1 MVGCLAALNIGGDW
15 PSVQTSFGKVIDLDL
30 FAFSFRTPEVSQMS
44 IRLYVGNLSKDLE
57 RQEFES
63 VFADFNA
70 DLVSI
75 KLIADKKTGKCRGFG
90 FVTVKTDEKAD
101 EIIEKFNGQ
110 VLADMPLKIE
120 KALPRTKPE
129 GETDARPSS
138 NSGGKRSSKSGSRK
152 AAPAA
157 AAATSSAAAQPDP
170 RWAGELEKLKQM
182 LAAQT
187 TSS

>member
-1 MVGCLAALNIGGDW
+1 MLSRDDDKSKIRNL
-15 PSVQTSFGKVIDLDL
+15 FGKAIDSDL

-63 VFADFNA
+63 VFSDFTA
-70 DLVSI
+70 DLVSV

-101 EIIEKFNGQ
+101 EIVEKLNGQ

-129 GETDARPSS
+129 GETEARPAGDGDS
-138 NSGGKRSSKSGSRK
+138 KRSSRGGSRK
-152 AAPAA
+152 SAPASA
-157 AAATSSAAAQPDP
+157 STSASVQPDP

>member
-1 MVGCLAALNIGGDW
+1 
-15 PSVQTSFGKVIDLDL
+15 
-30 FAFSFRTPEVSQMS
+30 MS

-63 VFADFNA
+63 TFADFNA
-70 DLVSI
+70 DLVSV

-101 EIIEKFNGQ
+101 EIVEKLNGH

-129 GETDARPSS
+129 GEADTRPSGEPS
-138 NSGGKRSSKSGSRK
+138 SKRSSKGGARK
-152 AAPAA
+152 TSPAA
-157 AAATSSAAAQPDP
+157 TTTATSGAVQPDP

>member
-1 MVGCLAALNIGGDW
+1 
-15 PSVQTSFGKVIDLDL
+15 
-30 FAFSFRTPEVSQMS
+30 MS

-63 VFADFNA
+63 TFADFNA
-70 DLVSI
+70 DLVSV

-101 EIIEKFNGQ
+101 EIVEKLNGQ

-129 GETDARPSS
+129 GESEAR
-138 NSGGKRSSKSGSRK
+138 SGGEAGSKRSSKGSARK
-152 AAPAA
+152 ATPAA
-157 AAATSSAAAQPDP
+157 TTSSGAVQPDP

>member
-1 MVGCLAALNIGGDW
+1 
-15 PSVQTSFGKVIDLDL
+15 
-30 FAFSFRTPEVSQMS
+30 MS

-57 RQEFES
+57 RQEFENA
-63 VFADFNA
+63 FAEFNA
-70 DLVSI
+70 DLVSV

-101 EIIEKFNGQ
+101 EIVEKLNGQ

-129 GETDARPSS
+129 GEADTRPSGEAS
-138 NSGGKRSSKSGSRK
+138 GKRSGKGGGARK
-152 AAPAA
+152 TTT
-157 AAATSSAAAQPDP
+157 AATTSSGAVQPDP

>member
-1 MVGCLAALNIGGDW
+1 
-15 PSVQTSFGKVIDLDL
+15 
-30 FAFSFRTPEVSQMS
+30 MS

-63 VFADFNA
+63 VFTDFNA
-70 DLVSI
+70 DLVSV

-101 EIIEKFNGQ
+101 EIVEKLNGQ
-110 VLADMPLKIE
+110 MLADMPLKIE

-129 GETDARPSS
+129 GEADTRSS
-138 NSGGKRSSKSGSRK
+138 SEVSGKRSSGKGNTRK
-152 AAPAA
+152 ASPT
-157 AAATSSAAAQPDP
+157 ATASSGTVQPDP

>member
-1 MVGCLAALNIGGDW
+1 
-15 PSVQTSFGKVIDLDL
+15 
-30 FAFSFRTPEVSQMS
+30 MS

-57 RQEFES
+57 REEFES
-63 VFADFNA
+63 TFAEFTP
-70 DLVSI
+70 DLVSV

-101 EIIEKFNGQ
+101 EIVEKLNGQ
-110 VLADMPLKIE
+110 LLAEMPIKIE

-129 GETDARPSS
+129 GEPDAPPAGEVNSRRSS
-138 NSGGKRSSKSGSRK
+138 NKGGSRK
-152 AAPAA
+152 SAPVAA
-157 AAATSSAAAQPDP
+157 AGAASVQPDP

-187 TSS
+187 TSN

>member
-1 MVGCLAALNIGGDW
+1 
-15 PSVQTSFGKVIDLDL
+15 
-30 FAFSFRTPEVSQMS
+30 MS
-44 IRLYVGNLSKDLE
+44 IRLYVGNLSKELE
-57 RQEFES
+57 RQEFED
-63 VFADFNA
+63 VFADFTA
-70 DLVSI
+70 DLVSV

-101 EIIEKFNGQ
+101 EIVEKLNGQ
-110 VLADMPLKIE
+110 ELAELPIKIE

-129 GETDARPSS
+129 GEGDARPSGGEPS
-138 NSGGKRSSKSGSRK
+138 GKRSAKGGARK
-152 AAPAA
+152 TPPAA
-157 AAATSSAAAQPDP
+157 TTTGSNSVQPDP

>member
-1 MVGCLAALNIGGDW
+1 
-15 PSVQTSFGKVIDLDL
+15 
-30 FAFSFRTPEVSQMS
+30 MS

-57 RQEFES
+57 RQEFEN
-63 VFADFNA
+63 VFAEFTD
-70 DLVSI
+70 DLVSV

-101 EIIEKFNGQ
+101 EIVEKLNGQ
-110 VLADMPLKIE
+110 TLAELPIKIE

-129 GETDARPSS
+129 GEGDTRPS
-138 NSGGKRSSKSGSRK
+138 GGEPSSVKRSAKGGARKSST
-152 AAPAA
+152 PA
-157 AAATSSAAAQPDP
+157 AAATSTSVQPDP

>member
-1 MVGCLAALNIGGDW
+1 
-15 PSVQTSFGKVIDLDL
+15 
-30 FAFSFRTPEVSQMS
+30 MS
-44 IRLYVGNLSKDLE
+44 IRLYVGNLSKELE

-63 VFADFNA
+63 VFADFTD
-70 DLVSI
+70 DLVSV

-101 EIIEKFNGQ
+101 EIVERLNGQ
-110 VLADMPLKIE
+110 MLAEMPIKIE
-120 KALPRTKPE
+120 KALPRTKTE
-129 GETDARPSS
+129 GEGEARPSS
-138 NSGGKRSSKSGSRK
+138 EPVGKRSAKGGNRK
-152 AAPAA
+152 ASTP
-157 AAATSSAAAQPDP
+157 AAATSSSTSVQPDP

>member
-1 MVGCLAALNIGGDW
+1 
-15 PSVQTSFGKVIDLDL
+15 
-30 FAFSFRTPEVSQMS
+30 MS

-70 DLVSI
+70 DLVSV

-101 EIIEKFNGQ
+101 EIVEQLNGQ

-129 GETDARPSS
+129 GESEARSS
-138 NSGGKRSSKSGSRK
+138 GEANGKRSSKPGARK
-152 AAPAA
+152 TTAA
-157 AAATSSAAAQPDP
+157 AASGGGSVQPDP

-182 LAAQT
+182 LSAQT

>member
-1 MVGCLAALNIGGDW
+1 
-15 PSVQTSFGKVIDLDL
+15 
-30 FAFSFRTPEVSQMS
+30 MS

-57 RQEFES
+57 RQEFEN
-63 VFADFNA
+63 VFADFTP
-70 DLVSI
+70 DLVSV

-101 EIIEKFNGQ
+101 EIVEKLNGQ
-110 VLADMPLKIE
+110 ILAELPIKIE

-129 GETDARPSS
+129 GEAEASPSGEF
-138 NSGGKRSSKSGSRK
+138 NSKRSAKGSARK
-152 AAPAA
+152 ASTP
-157 AAATSSAAAQPDP
+157 AAATSSSASVQPDP

-187 TSS
+187 TSG

>member
-1 MVGCLAALNIGGDW
+1 
-15 PSVQTSFGKVIDLDL
+15 
-30 FAFSFRTPEVSQMS
+30 MS

-57 RQEFES
+57 RQEFENA
-63 VFADFNA
+63 FADFNA
-70 DLVSI
+70 DLVSV

-101 EIIEKFNGQ
+101 EIVEKLNGQ

-129 GETDARPSS
+129 GEPDARPSGEASSKRS
-138 NSGGKRSSKSGSRK
+138 NSSNKGGARK
-152 AAPAA
+152 TAPAA
-157 AAATSSAAAQPDP
+157 TTSSGAVQPDP

>member
-1 MVGCLAALNIGGDW
+1 
-15 PSVQTSFGKVIDLDL
+15 
-30 FAFSFRTPEVSQMS
+30 MS

-57 RQEFES
+57 REEFES
-63 VFADFNA
+63 VFSAFND
-70 DLVSI
+70 DLVSV

-101 EIIEKFNGQ
+101 EIVEQLNGQ
-110 VLADMPLKIE
+110 VVADMPLKIE

-129 GETDARPSS
+129 EETDARPTADSS
-138 NSGGKRSSKSGSRK
+138 SKRSNKGGGARK
-152 AAPAA
+152 AEPAVA
-157 AAATSSAAAQPDP
+157 ASTSAQPDP
-170 RWAGELEKLKQM
+170 RWASELEKLKQM

>member
-1 MVGCLAALNIGGDW
+1 
-15 PSVQTSFGKVIDLDL
+15 
-30 FAFSFRTPEVSQMS
+30 MS

-57 RQEFES
+57 RQEFEN
-63 VFADFNA
+63 VFADFND
-70 DLVSI
+70 DLVSV

-101 EIIEKFNGQ
+101 EIVEKLNGQ
-110 VLADMPLKIE
+110 MLAELPIKIE

-129 GETDARPSS
+129 GEGEARPS
-138 NSGGKRSSKSGSRK
+138 GGEPTGKRAAKSNTRKSST
-152 AAPAA
+152 PAA
-157 AAATSSAAAQPDP
+157 ATTSSASVQPDP

-182 LAAQT
+182 LATQT